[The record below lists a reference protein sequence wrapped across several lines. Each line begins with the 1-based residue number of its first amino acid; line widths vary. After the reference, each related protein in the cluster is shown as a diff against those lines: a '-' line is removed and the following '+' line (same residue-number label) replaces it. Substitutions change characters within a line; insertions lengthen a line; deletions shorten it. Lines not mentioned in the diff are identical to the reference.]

1 MNVNMLNKF
10 DRILPK
16 FISDDASRKTKFYA
30 LVNTLSP
37 QVYTLLM
44 SFMCMFGSHDSI
56 KSTNTLM
63 VILYI
68 MVMGSA
74 YVGIQWS
81 KDNKPEF
88 YEWANSPQD
97 AYNSIDSENTEIVH
111 QNPYMNYGTDGT
123 NEINV
128 LGTDE
133 ESQQD
138 SHTENEP
145 FMGNL

>member
-1 MNVNMLNKF
+1 MLNKF

-16 FISDDASRKTKFYA
+16 FIDDSSSRKSKFYA
-30 LVNTLSP
+30 LVNTLAP
-37 QVYTLLM
+37 QVYTMLM

-56 KSTNTLM
+56 KSTNNLM

-68 MVMGSA
+68 LVMGGF

-97 AYNSIDSENTEIVH
+97 IYNPIINPDLESSGGTTMTYENPYNTNYNTMEGLSENSGEPMENTEFI
-111 QNPYMNYGTDGT
+111 
-123 NEINV
+123 
-128 LGTDE
+128 L
-133 ESQQD
+133 
-138 SHTENEP
+138 
-145 FMGNL
+145 

>member
-16 FISDDASRKTKFYA
+16 FIKDNASRKTKFYA
-30 LVNTLSP
+30 LVNTLFP
-37 QVYTLLM
+37 QVYTMFM

-56 KSTNTLM
+56 KSTNNLM

-68 MVMGSA
+68 IVMGGF

-88 YEWANSPQD
+88 YEWTNNPQD
-97 AYNSIDSENTEIVH
+97 AYNNLDLESIVPLENPYNYGATDTIESDNSEISTENTE
-111 QNPYMNYGTDGT
+111 
-123 NEINV
+123 
-128 LGTDE
+128 
-133 ESQQD
+133 
-138 SHTENEP
+138 
-145 FMGNL
+145 FMGLL